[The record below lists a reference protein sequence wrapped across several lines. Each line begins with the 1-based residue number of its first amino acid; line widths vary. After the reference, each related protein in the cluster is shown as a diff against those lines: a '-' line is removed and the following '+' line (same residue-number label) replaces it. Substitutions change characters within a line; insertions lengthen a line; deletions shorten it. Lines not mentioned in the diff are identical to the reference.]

1 MFDIYFEQ
9 KIPTIK
15 LIVFDFDG
23 VFTDNSVHL
32 TEDGKEFVS
41 CWRGDGIGLS
51 KVKRLTIPM
60 YVVSTEENPV
70 VGQRCQKLKIKYIQG
85 CNDKLKELV
94 KLVDIYKCT
103 LDDVLYMGNDI
114 NDLDCLNSVGL
125 PVVVADAH
133 PDVIPLAKYI
143 TVAYGG
149 KGAVREICDLIFNI
163 RTKAVQ

>member
-85 CNDKLKELV
+85 CNE
-94 KLVDIYKCT
+94 I
-103 LDDVLYMGNDI
+103 GR
-114 NDLDCLNSVGL
+114 
-125 PVVVADAH
+125 AH
-133 PDVIPLAKYI
+133 V
-143 TVAYGG
+143 
-149 KGAVREICDLIFNI
+149 
-163 RTKAVQ
+163 